1 MYLIIFGA
9 PGVGKGT
16 QAKRLSKEFSI
27 PQISTGDMLREAV
40 QKETELGKKAKEL
53 MEKGELVPDNI
64 MLNIIRERI
73 TRADCDHGFI
83 LDGFPRTIPQA
94 EQYDA
99 ILRDTDSSIDY
110 VFNLAVGEDI
120 LIKRL
125 TGRMGCEDCGKD
137 FNRFFSPPE
146 KEGVCDACGGNLVSR
161 SDDNEETVKNRL
173 TVYQK
178 ETKPLIDYY
187 GSRVSAIDGSKNPE
201 TTLHDIMNVLSS

>member
-1 MYLIIFGA
+1 MIIILMGP
-9 PGVGKGT
+9 PGSGKGT
-16 QAKRLSKEFSI
+16 QAVMLAEKLEL
-27 PQISTGDMLREAV
+27 PHISTGDIFRHELSNN
-40 QKETELGKKAKEL
+40 TPLGKKAKSY
-53 MEKGELVPDNI
+53 MNAGELVPDSVVTD
-64 MLNIIRERI
+64 MLQARI
-73 TRADCDHGFI
+73 TKDDCARGYI

-187 GSRVSAIDGSKNPE
+187 GSRVIAIDGSKNPE